1 MYGKTRKIEGDQNL
15 IPFLYQGQYYDHDIE
30 LAYNRFRYYNP
41 ETGTYIS
48 QDPIKHWGG
57 SNLYSFVKDSNQCVD
72 IFGWEDIWFRAL
84 NQNDMTSLNSGGNII
99 PKDPTA
105 TRTAY
110 EHVLNGSTDG
120 YADQY
125 ISLTKE
131 RKFAEKW
138 AKKSGTD
145 VVEID
150 LDKVSNNK
158 LNLNTPEGR
167 KIHLGD
173 VSNNP
178 TDELRKVNKYAKGAS
193 ELLVD
198 GEIDKNAIVKR
209 YKPCT

>member
-1 MYGKTRKIEGDQNL
+1 MQGDKSF
-15 IPFLYQGQYYDHDIE
+15 IPFRQLGQYEDEE
-30 LAYNRFRYYNP
+30 LDGLYYNRFRYYDAS
-41 ETGTYIS
+41 TGLYIS
-48 QDPIKHWGG
+48 LDPLKYWGG
-57 SNLYSFVKDSNQCVD
+57 LNLYSFVKDSNQSID

-99 PKDPTA
+99 PKDPSA

-138 AKKSGTD
+138 ARKSGTE

-173 VSNNP
+173 VINNP
-178 TDELRKVNKYAKGAS
+178 TDELRKVNKYAKGAN
-193 ELLVD
+193 ELLFE
-198 GEIDKNAIVKR
+198 GEIDKNAIVNK
-209 YKPCT
+209 YKPCP

>member
-1 MYGKTRKIEGDQNL
+1 
-15 IPFLYQGQYYDHDIE
+15 
-30 LAYNRFRYYNP
+30 
-41 ETGTYIS
+41 
-48 QDPIKHWGG
+48 
-57 SNLYSFVKDSNQCVD
+57 
-72 IFGWEDIWFRAL
+72 
-84 NQNDMTSLNSGGNII
+84 MTSLDSDGNII

-110 EHVLNGSTDG
+110 DHVLNGSTDG
-120 YADQY
+120 YGDQY

-150 LDKVSNNK
+150 LDKVSNTK
-158 LNLNTPEGR
+158 LDLNTPEGR

-178 TDELRKVNKYAKGAS
+178 TEELRKVNKYAKGAK
-193 ELLVD
+193 ELLVE
-198 GEIDKNAIVKR
+198 GEIDKNAIVNR
-209 YKPCT
+209 YKPCP